1 MLFSRLASF
10 RNPKSFRTRRVN
22 NSGDISWHKGRVV
35 VSKVFRSN
43 EEIVLE
49 QTDKNVHL
57 VFFCN
62 TELLGFNTSETRFR
76 PALRTQR
83 VTCG

>member
-1 MLFSRLASF
+1 M
-10 RNPKSFRTRRVN
+10 N
-22 NSGDISWHKGRVV
+22 NSGDISWHKDRLFLSEG
-35 VSKVFRSN
+35 FRN

-49 QTDKNVHL
+49 QMDKDVHR

-62 TELLGFNTSETRFR
+62 TELGEFNTSETRFR
-76 PALRTQR
+76 PAFRTQR